1 MHGLEKDYHDETS
14 THDFTSDNINNL
26 NISCKRILM
35 RTGIFLALALL
46 VAALNAQVP
55 KLPEPVDGT
64 YEQTFSYLLG
74 GVVPA
79 DLNGDGNLDFVI
91 RSVHHSGTIRI
102 EAKLYNSAS
111 VLWSFNTGADE
122 TNPDNYRN
130 LALIAWDFDGDGDS
144 EVYYHYQS
152 GGVWRHRIVN
162 GNTGASLV
170 DAAYPDNYFNLKV
183 MTAIAYIGGRPRIAV
198 NLDKWTTCRLDVF
211 TAYNGSSWTLSSMP
225 GFPYT
230 NGGGEGVAHDV
241 IASADVD
248 ANNSDD
254 EILAGNVVLNS
265 DGTERFH
272 TADLVPNNTGGNSDN
287 AIIGFFDPAFPH
299 KLIYITGDGT
309 YDAGFHSVEY
319 GNNVTAVWAATGEL
333 KWNINMEEELFGEG
347 GWEHWHSG
355 YVRQHSGG
363 AELLVKDK
371 GTDHWAIIDVA
382 TGAILNSGETDP
394 PFCTGV
400 KPIKWDCGE
409 TAVCGD
415 IFGDDSF
422 GRYDLGADGCEEI
435 IGGEETNTL
444 TVKFNLGCSGCASRY
459 DNRQYRQDVARMAS
473 GYSPFWSAALV
484 LNGTTPEN
492 DPSNPPIITNVA
504 PSNIDN
510 NSAIITW
517 NTHEGA
523 TSQVEYGLTTA
534 YGSSTTL
541 DSNLETF
548 HSVTVSGLITGETY
562 HFRVKSKDVDTN
574 ETVSTD
580 YSFVCECA
588 SE

>member
-1 MHGLEKDYHDETS
+1 MRAK
-14 THDFTSDNINNL
+14 I
-26 NISCKRILM
+26 IS
-35 RTGIFLALALL
+35 IFLLLA
-46 VAALNAQVP
+46 AALTAQVP
-55 KLPEPVDGT
+55 KLPEPVDGS
-64 YEQTFSYLLG
+64 YEQTFSYPIS

-91 RSVHHSGTIRI
+91 RSLHFSGTIRI

-111 VLWSFNTGADE
+111 VLWAFNTGADI
-122 TNPDNYRN
+122 TNPDNHRN
-130 LALIAWDFDGDGDS
+130 LPLIAWDFDGDGDW
-144 EVYYHYQS
+144 EVYYHYRS
-152 GGVWRHRIVN
+152 GGAWRHKIVN
-162 GNTGASLV
+162 GNTGATLV
-170 DAAYPDNYFNLKV
+170 DAAYPDNYDNLKAMV
-183 MTAIAYIGGRPRIAV
+183 AIAYIGGRPRIV
-198 NLDKWTTCRLDVF
+198 CNLDKWTTCRLDVF
-211 TAYNGSSWTLSSMP
+211 QAYNGSSWTLSSVS

-241 IASADVD
+241 IATADVD
-248 ANNSDD
+248 ANGSDD

-265 DGTERFH
+265 NGTERFH

-299 KLIYITGDGT
+299 KLVYITGDGT
-309 YDAGFHSVEY
+309 YDAEFHSVDY
-319 GNNVTAVWAATGEL
+319 GNNITAVWAATGEL
-333 KWNINMEEELFGEG
+333 KWNINMEESLFGEG

-394 PFCTGV
+394 PFCSGV

-409 TAVCGD
+409 TAFCGD
-415 IFGDDSF
+415 LFYGNSLD
-422 GRYDLGADGCEEI
+422 GRYDIGADGCEEI
-435 IGGEETNTL
+435 WDGAETTTL
-444 TVKFNLGCSGCASRY
+444 TIYFNTGCTGCASRY
-459 DNRQYRQDVARMAS
+459 DNRQYRQDVARAAS

-484 LNGTTPEN
+484 LNPTTPEN

-510 NSAIITW
+510 NSAVITW
-517 NTHEGA
+517 DTHEGA

-541 DSNLETF
+541 DTNLETF

-562 HFRVKSKDVDTN
+562 HFRVKSKDTDTN

-580 YSFVCECA
+580 YTFVCEC
-588 SE
+588 SSD